1 MEILKLLSKIILIL
15 YTLNFICGTSYSN
28 EPIDI
33 WKIEKI
39 NKLENDN
46 SEDIKIENEKLLQT
60 LKIDQGNNNVI
71 VNQDLDTSE
80 IKLVGLY
87 DPSDNGLTID
97 MWSNSDGKEIKEI
110 FDNIKIKNLSNISDK
125 ILDIVLLTNSYQPIN
140 NISAEEFLEFKFEYL
155 IRKRDFDLIKKFLIK
170 NPKINNTKL
179 VKFYVDFHLTNSQ
192 IKESCEIFD
201 VINLVTDEYLTN
213 FKIYCLINQDKK
225 EQAQLLFDLK
235 SELEEVD
242 EFFVKK
248 FNVLM
253 GYENIDNT
261 LSDKNI
267 LYLHL
272 SHKTSDNFNYEPN
285 INTPIYVLKYLSN
298 ANLLKKTDIIDL
310 ENIDQIKLVEKA
322 TNDEIYY
329 EAELLDLYKR
339 FNFNINQLLNVKEAY
354 KILPEYEGRALLYQ
368 RLLLTVDSEKKLELS
383 SKLKKSFEDSN
394 LSNAFNKELAKILN
408 TIDEKNVPSNFTTF
422 YKKNKEP
429 NKAKENKI
437 KINNKIIHQS
447 KLINYFLNK
456 TSLPKAEKEINDLLK
471 KIKKNKKYSFT
482 KKDIIMI
489 ESLKSD
495 GVKILKKYEN
505 LYDYKSN
512 LPSEINSKIV
522 NGETALVLLR
532 LIEIIGENEVE
543 NLDIDSISFVVGIL
557 NELKVIDLR
566 NEVLLKVLPLK
577 V

>member
-39 NKLENDN
+39 NKLKNDN